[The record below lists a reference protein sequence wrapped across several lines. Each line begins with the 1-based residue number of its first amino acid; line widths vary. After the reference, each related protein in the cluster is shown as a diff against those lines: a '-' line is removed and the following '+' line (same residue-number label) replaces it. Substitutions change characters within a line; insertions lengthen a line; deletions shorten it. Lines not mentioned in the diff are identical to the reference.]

1 MEQHTDTKDALPPG
15 LLRRLGAILYDGLL
29 LVAVLFATTAL
40 VLPVNDGKAFEP
52 EQSIYPLYLLGVTFL
67 FYGWFW
73 THGGQ
78 TLGMRA
84 WRIRVICESGGNLTW
99 ARAWARFI
107 AAILSWSAAG
117 FGFWWIAIS
126 RKKNGWHDS
135 MSKTRV
141 VWVASENKAS
151 D

>member
-15 LLRRLGAILYDGLL
+15 LLRRFGAILYDGLL

-52 EQSIYPLYLLGVTFL
+52 EQPIYPLYLLGVTFL

-84 WRIRVICESGGNLTW
+84 WRIRVICESGG
-99 ARAWARFI
+99 FI
-107 AAILSWSAAG
+107 AAIISWSAAG